1 MLGIASK
8 ENIKSEVKDYD
19 AEVMNLG
26 LLVSKNLVKFY
37 DEGRVQA
44 NIKESQANLRFIQEE
59 DKHINAVI
67 EKNMSMEHRIIRDN
81 ADPFT

>member
-59 DKHINAVI
+59 DKHINTVI
-67 EKNMSMEHRIIRDN
+67 
-81 ADPFT
+81 

>member
-26 LLVSKNLVKFY
+26 LLVSKNLIKFY

>member
-1 MLGIASK
+1 LLGIASK

-44 NIKESQANLRFIQEE
+44 NIKESQTNLRFIQEE
-59 DKHINAVI
+59 DKHINTVI